1 MNIFISIAFCDLLLM
16 PKEVLD
22 VNKIFLFNE
31 KEISGWGTW
40 PALGVQSGARVKA
53 GGPRN
58 PLLLLHSYAFLGEET
73 RKLRDGR
80 HSSAPR
86 PRC

>member
-31 KEISGWGTW
+31 KEISGRGTW

-53 GGPRN
+53 GGPGN
-58 PLLLLHSYAFLGEET
+58 SCTLASQLCVPG
-73 RKLRDGR
+73 
-80 HSSAPR
+80 
-86 PRC
+86 